1 MLRGKLESW
10 LLIPTLA
17 LLWAAGAI
25 DEDDLAH
32 WMAVKDGEK
41 LLGAYLADPE
51 RPLVLRA
58 VATNNLFQM
67 GQTAQIVGVIKDA
80 TPNDRKAVL
89 PYITQVILTKLNDP
103 TRKDVQG
110 TAARVALYLMEFTD
124 ELEGENAKGEPYGEA
139 LLRLSVD
146 WCLDQLDQEAPQE
159 QAKRCDRI
167 LLAAAV
173 ARPDF
178 SVPRIVD
185 YMRSAT
191 DLNRLLLVDAILSR
205 LRDAAVERQQ
215 AAALLKFARS
225 AYPALPQS
233 LAEALIH
240 NGDDTLLLFLLDAV
254 RDPRVPA
261 AVRDIALEETT
272 RRLKKKALPGLFRL
286 LANDEP
292 ESDFLPRFNAIQMIW
307 DLGNVEHLG
316 PMLRALPADKRWPTS
331 KDAFKAE
338 VGDFCESNV
347 ALHKV
352 AARPA
357 LVDALAD
364 PNWVARAYALECVL
378 RLYPDEARDLTW
390 ELRADQTPL
399 PGWLPEGA
407 EVTIGAYVTEATDK
421 G

>member
-17 LLWAAGAI
+17 LLCGACAI

-215 AAALLKFARS
+215 AAALLKTDLTTLQVDQAAGNIDSDDIRRAFGAATQDSLDPRQQFLDAKWLHHVVVGPVVQAAHPIGFFPPCRENDDRQRGSHPAHLLEDIETVAAGQHQVEQEQVDPAPGGQSESRPTVARLQRPVAGES
-225 AYPALPQS
+225 QCVDNPPPDGRVVLDGQDSLP
-233 LAEALIH
+233 LH
-240 NGDDTLLLFLLDAV
+240 GVTLL
-254 RDPRVPA
+254 
-261 AVRDIALEETT
+261 
-272 RRLKKKALPGLFRL
+272 
-286 LANDEP
+286 
-292 ESDFLPRFNAIQMIW
+292 
-307 DLGNVEHLG
+307 
-316 PMLRALPADKRWPTS
+316 
-331 KDAFKAE
+331 
-338 VGDFCESNV
+338 
-347 ALHKV
+347 
-352 AARPA
+352 
-357 LVDALAD
+357 
-364 PNWVARAYALECVL
+364 
-378 RLYPDEARDLTW
+378 
-390 ELRADQTPL
+390 
-399 PGWLPEGA
+399 
-407 EVTIGAYVTEATDK
+407 
-421 G
+421 